1 MVMYPGAALQ
11 GGIEHTV
18 CSCMVVI
25 SLCVVVCPGCRDVEH
40 ALKAVRNRSRRRPAR
55 FVKVGSRLACVRV
68 LTCVVVQYGAFCVM
82 GCCASVVQVVGTAL
96 LVSKSDGIEQ
106 LAISIKEADGGGL
119 GQQ

>member
-1 MVMYPGAALQ
+1 MP
-11 GGIEHTV
+11 
-18 CSCMVVI
+18 
-25 SLCVVVCPGCRDVEH
+25 
-40 ALKAVRNRSRRRPAR
+40 SRRCEIVHDDALLDL
-55 FVKVGSRLACVRV
+55 SRLAHGLRACVRV
-68 LTCVVVQYGAFCVM
+68 RACVVVQYGAFCVM

>member
-1 MVMYPGAALQ
+1 
-11 GGIEHTV
+11 
-18 CSCMVVI
+18 
-25 SLCVVVCPGCRDVEH
+25 
-40 ALKAVRNRSRRRPAR
+40 
-55 FVKVGSRLACVRV
+55 
-68 LTCVVVQYGAFCVM
+68 VVVQYGAFCVM